1 MYIKKEVY
9 DALIGAHMREVSAM
23 NDTIKAK
30 DQVIEALRREN
41 QNLENRLAYNKAK
54 AIEHLAKRDKK
65 SPFKP
70 PYQKPTCKVE
80 VKAEDN
86 REELRTDNRDEDNH
100 YHKMP
105 EE

>member
-9 DALIGAHMREVSAM
+9 DALIGAHMREVAAM

-30 DQVIEALRREN
+30 DDIITALRREN

-54 AIEHLAKRDKK
+54 AMEHIARRKPKGT
-65 SPFKP
+65 PFKP
-70 PYQKPTCKVE
+70 LKD
-80 VKAEDN
+80 EDN
-86 REELRTDNRDEDNH
+86 RAKLNDADDPRNYDKEEHNP
-100 YHKMP
+100 YP

>member
-1 MYIKKEVY
+1 MFVNKQMY

-30 DQVIEALRREN
+30 DDIIEALRREN

-54 AIEHLAKRDKK
+54 ALEHLAKRDKK
-65 SPFKP
+65 PAK
-70 PYQKPTCKVE
+70 PYQKPTCKE

-86 REELRTDNRDEDNH
+86 REELRNDNRDEDNH

>member
-1 MYIKKEVY
+1 MFVNKQMY

-30 DQVIEALRREN
+30 DDIIEALRREN

-54 AIEHLAKRDKK
+54 ALEHLAKRDKK
-65 SPFKP
+65 PAK
-70 PYQKPTCKVE
+70 PYQKPTCKE
-80 VKAEDN
+80 VKAADN
-86 REELRTDNRDEDNH
+86 REELRNDNRDEDNH

>member
-1 MYIKKEVY
+1 MFINNKVY

-30 DQVIEALRREN
+30 DTIIEALRREN

-54 AIEHLAKRDKK
+54 ALEHLAKRGDKK
-65 SPFKP
+65 PTK
-70 PYQKPTCKVE
+70 PYQKPAI
-80 VKAEDN
+80 KAEDN
-86 REELRTDNRDEDNH
+86 REELRTDNRDEDN
-100 YHKMP
+100 YRHKMP

>member
-9 DALIGAHMREVSAM
+9 DALIGAHMREIAAM
-23 NDTIKAK
+23 EQTIKRMDTI
-30 DQVIEALRREN
+30 IEALRREN

-54 AIEHLAKRDKK
+54 AMEHLAKRGEKK
-65 SPFKP
+65 PAK
-70 PYQKPTCKVE
+70 PYQKPAI
-80 VKAEDN
+80 KAEDN
-86 REELRTDNRDEDNH
+86 REELRNDNRDDDNH

>member
-30 DQVIEALRREN
+30 DDIIEALRREN

-54 AIEHLAKRDKK
+54 AMEHIARRKPKGT
-65 SPFKP
+65 PFKP
-70 PYQKPTCKVE
+70 LKD
-80 VKAEDN
+80 EDN

>member
-1 MYIKKEVY
+1 MYINSKVY
-9 DALIGAHMREVSAM
+9 DALIGAHMREVAAM
-23 NDTIKAK
+23 TDTIKAK
-30 DQVIEALRREN
+30 DTIIEALRREN

-54 AIEHLAKRDKK
+54 ALEHLAKRDKK
-65 SPFKP
+65 TPFK

-86 REELRTDNRDEDNH
+86 REELRNDNRDDDNH

>member
-1 MYIKKEVY
+1 MFINTKVY
-9 DALIGAHMREVSAM
+9 DALIGAHMREVAAM

-30 DQVIEALRREN
+30 DEIIMALRREN

-54 AIEHLAKRDKK
+54 ALEHLAKRGDKK
-65 SPFKP
+65 PAK

-86 REELRTDNRDEDNH
+86 REELRTDNRDEDN
-100 YHKMP
+100 YRHKLP

>member
-1 MYIKKEVY
+1 MFINKKMY

-30 DQVIEALRREN
+30 DDIITALRREN

-54 AIEHLAKRDKK
+54 AMEHIAKKK
-65 SPFKP
+65 PKGTPFKP
-70 PYQKPTCKVE
+70 AI
-80 VKAEDN
+80 KAEDN
-86 REELRTDNRDEDNH
+86 REELRNDNRDDDNH

>member
-1 MYIKKEVY
+1 MYINKKVY

-30 DQVIEALRREN
+30 DDIIMALRREN

-54 AIEHLAKRDKK
+54 AMEHLAKKK
-65 SPFKP
+65 PAKPF
-70 PYQKPTCKVE
+70 QKPI
-80 VKAEDN
+80 KAEDN
-86 REELRTDNRDEDNH
+86 REELRTDNRDEDN
-100 YHKMP
+100 YRHKMP

>member
-9 DALIGAHMREVSAM
+9 DALIGAHMREIAAM
-23 NDTIKAK
+23 EQTIKRMDTI
-30 DQVIEALRREN
+30 IEALRREN

-54 AIEHLAKRDKK
+54 ALEHLAKREKK
-65 SPFKP
+65 PAKP
-70 PYQKPTCKVE
+70 YPKPSI
-80 VKAEDN
+80 KAEDN
-86 REELRTDNRDEDNH
+86 REELRNDNRDDDNH

>member
-1 MYIKKEVY
+1 MFINNKVY

-30 DQVIEALRREN
+30 DTIIEALRREN

-54 AIEHLAKRDKK
+54 AMEHLAKRDKK
-65 SPFKP
+65 NAK
-70 PYQKPTCKVE
+70 PYQKPTCKE

-86 REELRTDNRDEDNH
+86 REELRNDNRDEDNH

>member
-1 MYIKKEVY
+1 MFINKKVY

-23 NDTIKAK
+23 EDTIKAK
-30 DQVIEALRREN
+30 DTIIEALRREN

-54 AIEHLAKRDKK
+54 AMEHLAKREKK
-65 SPFKP
+65 PA
-70 PYQKPTCKVE
+70 KPTCKVE

-86 REELRTDNRDEDNH
+86 REELRDDNRDEDNH

>member
-1 MYIKKEVY
+1 MYINTKVY
-9 DALIGAHMREVSAM
+9 DALIGAHMREIAAM
-23 NDTIKAK
+23 EQTIKRMDTI
-30 DQVIEALRREN
+30 IEALRREN

-54 AIEHLAKRDKK
+54 AMEHLAKKK
-65 SPFKP
+65 PAK
-70 PYQKPTCKVE
+70 PYQKPAI
-80 VKAEDN
+80 KAEDN

>member
-1 MYIKKEVY
+1 MFINNKVY

-30 DQVIEALRREN
+30 DTIIEALRREN

-54 AIEHLAKRDKK
+54 ALEHLAKREKK
-65 SPFKP
+65 PAK
-70 PYQKPTCKVE
+70 PYQKPAI
-80 VKAEDN
+80 KAEDN
-86 REELRTDNRDEDNH
+86 REELRTDNRDEDN
-100 YHKMP
+100 YRHKMP

>member
-9 DALIGAHMREVSAM
+9 DALIGAHLREVSAM

-30 DQVIEALRREN
+30 DDIIEALRREN

-54 AIEHLAKRDKK
+54 ALEHLAKRDKK
-65 SPFKP
+65 PAK
-70 PYQKPTCKVE
+70 PYQKLTCKE

-86 REELRTDNRDEDNH
+86 REELRTDNRYEDNH